1 MIHMRKSRTSVIVSS
16 FLALALFI
24 ATATSGNAGQG
35 ADYGGSG
42 SVSISFSPVLGLN
55 VGVVIGIDGRYA
67 GVITK
72 GHTFWQELPAGR
84 HVIFVSRNGRL
95 SEGTST
101 IVDVRPGQTYHF
113 TAHYNTDALVIV
125 PTGARRWASLY

>member
-1 MIHMRKSRTSVIVSS
+1 MIHMKKSRTSVIVSS

-35 ADYGGSG
+35 AGYGGSG

-67 GVITK
+67 GVIT
-72 GHTFWQELPAGR
+72 
-84 HVIFVSRNGRL
+84 
-95 SEGTST
+95 
-101 IVDVRPGQTYHF
+101 
-113 TAHYNTDALVIV
+113 
-125 PTGARRWASLY
+125 